1 MRLRDRT
8 ADGEAEPHAGRLA
21 RDERLEYPLAV
32 RRGNAGPVVGDDDA
46 HVLRI
51 VALRAQRDHAL
62 AGRAV
67 ERLGGIVDEVA
78 QHELDLQPVDEHI
91 GQALLAFDRENVGF
105 CLLAYAL
112 EELGKRDALEARAAL
127 AEEVAQ
133 PPHHFGA
140 RCASACMRSITA
152 ARSAGGLPRSA
163 SGPSARSW

>member
-1 MRLRDRT
+1 M
-8 ADGEAEPHAGRLA
+8 
-21 RDERLEYPLAV
+21 
-32 RRGNAGPVVGDDDA
+32 
-46 HVLRI
+46 RI

-112 EELGKRDALEARAAL
+112 EELGKRDALEARASSRKKSRRRRTTS
-127 AEEVAQ
+127 E
-133 PPHHFGA
+133 A

-152 ARSAGGLPRSA
+152 ASSAVRPAAISIWPERA
-163 SGPSARSW
+163 